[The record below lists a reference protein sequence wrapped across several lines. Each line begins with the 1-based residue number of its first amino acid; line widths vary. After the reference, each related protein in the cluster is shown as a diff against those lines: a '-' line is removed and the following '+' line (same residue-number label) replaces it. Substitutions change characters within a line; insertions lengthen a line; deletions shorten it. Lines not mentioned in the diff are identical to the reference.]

1 MTTSTTATAAGRAT
15 PRRGAIGATSSV
27 TSPWVQSGALALVSA
42 AAALAFS
49 RVFADAGFAGPLL
62 LAVLVPHGVG
72 LLGRTRGWS
81 IGATTV
87 VGALAVLVA
96 LVWVAAGDA
105 TTYGLPTG
113 ETARR
118 LGHLLD
124 SGWAV
129 FRTGIAPVDPRPGV
143 VLLCSLAV
151 ATVAL
156 TADAVARRPDV
167 TLAAL
172 APSLVL
178 FVVTGTLGTTELRVP
193 VTIAYVTAALLELAI
208 ANAARV
214 ERRRTWFTGR
224 RLASDA
230 SVVRSAAAVG
240 GAALL
245 VGVLLTPLVPGI
257 DDGPLLRYRHSTGH
271 SAGLGDYQGVSP
283 LVDLRARLRERTSVE
298 LFRVKSPRALY
309 WRLIALD
316 RFDGTTWSLATEAKD
331 ARDVLGVSPGTRTVR
346 QRYSITSLS
355 DQWAPAAYR
364 PVETNLGGARIV
376 PESQTLIAPTQV
388 SGLDYQVHSQIEQP
402 PSAAAVAAT
411 VAPVPTAIAPDLA
424 LPDSFPRA
432 RIRQARAITAGAA
445 TPWDKAQALQ
455 RFFTDGSF
463 TYDLTVKLDDDQ
475 RAIDEFLATRRGF
488 CQQFAAAYA
497 ALARGVGIPSR
508 VVVGFTPGDYD
519 ATGGEY
525 VVRGG
530 NAHAWVEVWMAGLG
544 WRTIDPTPAG
554 PLPGQADARAGTTA
568 PGGRDGTT
576 PSTTVTSTPTATST
590 PDAASGGA
598 APRRPGESTI
608 TIRSPHGSG
617 WSTRTILLVALGAAL
632 GIVAVVLLVRRRARP
647 GRIRRRRRL
656 APEPRTRVLGAW
668 SDAVETCTAAGLP
681 LTDALTPAEH
691 ATVVGR
697 DPVSRAAAEPF
708 RALVDVYEQAAYSPH
723 PVAADAPDRAW
734 AAADGVRAAMR
745 DAARSS
751 HRETVDATR

>member
-1 MTTSTTATAAGRAT
+1 MTATAAPGRA
-15 PRRGAIGATSSV
+15 GARPDASRAISSV

-49 RVFADAGFAGPLL
+49 RVFGDATFAGPLL

-72 LLGRTRGWS
+72 LVGRTRGWT
-81 IGATTV
+81 IGTTF
-87 VGALAVLVA
+87 ALAAIAVA
-96 LVWVAAGDA
+96 VTLVWVAAGDH

-113 ETARR
+113 ATAHRI
-118 LGHLLD
+118 GHLLD

-156 TADAVARRPDV
+156 TADAIARRPDV

-178 FVVTGTLGTTELRVP
+178 FVVTGTLGTAELRVP
-193 VTIAYVTAALLELAI
+193 VTIAYVTAALVELAI

-245 VGVLLTPLVPGI
+245 VGLVLTPLVPGV
-257 DDGPLLRYRHSTGH
+257 DDGPLLRYRNSTGR

-283 LVDLRARLRERTSVE
+283 LVDLRARLRERTDVE

-316 RFDGTTWSLATEAKD
+316 RFDGTTWSLATEARD
-331 ARDVLGVSPGTRTVR
+331 ARDVLGTTPGARTVR
-346 QRYSITSLS
+346 QRYSIGSLS
-355 DQWAPAAYR
+355 DQWAPAAYE

-376 PESQTLIAPTQV
+376 PESRTLIAPTQV
-388 SGLDYQVHSQIEQP
+388 SGLDYQVHSEIEP
-402 PSAAAVAAT
+402 TPSAEAIAATAAAV
-411 VAPVPTAIAPDLA
+411 PTALAPHLA

-455 RFFTDGSF
+455 QFFTDGSF
-463 TYDLTVKLDDDQ
+463 TYDLTVKLEDDQ
-475 RAIDEFLATRRGF
+475 HAIDEFLDTRRGF

-497 ALARGVGIPSR
+497 ALARGIGIPSR
-508 VVVGFTPGDYD
+508 VVVGFTPGDFD
-519 ATGGEY
+519 ATTDEY

-530 NAHAWVEVWMAGLG
+530 NAHAWVEVWLAGLG

-568 PGGRDGTT
+568 PRGRDGAT

-590 PDAASGGA
+590 PGATSGAA
-598 APRRPGESTI
+598 APRRPGESAI
-608 TIRSPHGSG
+608 TIRSPHGSS
-617 WSTRTILLVALGAAL
+617 WSTRTLLLVALGAAL
-632 GIVAVVLLVRRRARP
+632 VVFVIALLVRRRARP
-647 GRIRRRRRL
+647 GRIRRRRRT

-668 SDAVETCTAAGLP
+668 SDAVETCTAIGLP
-681 LTDALTPAEH
+681 LTDSLTPAEH
-691 ATVVGR
+691 AAVVGG

-708 RALVDVYEQAAYSPH
+708 RALVDVYEQAAYSPR
-723 PVAADAPDRAW
+723 PVADDAPDRAW
-734 AAADGVRAAMR
+734 DAADAVR
-745 DAARSS
+745 DAIRSAI
-751 HRETVDATR
+751 RTTRGEPVDATR